1 MTSAVEARTFNLDEW
16 RDRSRG
22 AWPAPTQV
30 RVALAGCGAVGSA
43 LLREL
48 VARRGALAERHGVRV
63 ELTRVLVRDV
73 TRPRDAEFD
82 RSLLTAD
89 VDEFLATDA
98 DVVIEAIGGLDPAR
112 RIAESVLGRGRE
124 LVTANKELLAAHG
137 SSLTALAQ
145 AHRTSLRYDAAVGGG
160 VPVLRLLDDALGA
173 GTPVSVRGILNGTTN
188 FVLTRLERGA
198 SLEDALREARAAGF
212 AEADASRDLDGR
224 DAAAKLSLVAWAAF
238 GVAPEAIV
246 VRRQSLLPDPA
257 RYAALAARVGRSV
270 RQVAECTVVDGAVA
284 ASVEP
289 LLLEAT
295 SALARTRD
303 EQNRVEVHSGWS
315 APLCAS
321 GPGAGGV
328 PTATALLSALVATS
342 TAPRRHSGARP
353 GGTDPRRFAWAVE
366 ARGTSQ
372 LLHRLV
378 SGCGL
383 VHTDA
388 TATCAWTIVES
399 AAPAEIDRIVAALV
413 ACRAEPIAVRFDDA
427 ESTGQGEWS

>member
-1 MTSAVEARTFNLDEW
+1 MTGAVEATTVEV
-16 RDRSRG
+16 G
-22 AWPAPTQV
+22 AWRAPARV

-48 VARRGALAERHGVRV
+48 VARRGSLEERHGVHV

-73 TRPRDAEFD
+73 TRHRDAEFD

-89 VDEFLATDA
+89 VGDFLATDA
-98 DVVIEAIGGLDPAR
+98 DVVIEAIGGIDPALL
-112 RIAESVLGRGRE
+112 IAESALARGRE

-137 SSLTALAQ
+137 SALTALARQ
-145 AHRTSLRYDAAVGGG
+145 HRTSLRYDAAVGGG

-173 GTPVSVRGILNGTTN
+173 GTPTSVRGILNGTTN
-188 FVLTRLERGA
+188 YVLSRLERGA
-198 SLEDALREARAAGF
+198 SLADALRDARAAGF

-238 GVAPEAIV
+238 GIAPEAIV

-257 RYAALAARVGRSV
+257 RYSALAARVGGGRSV
-270 RQVAECTVVDGAVA
+270 RQIAECALVDGAVV

-289 LLLEAT
+289 LLLEPS

-328 PTATALLSALVATS
+328 PTATALLSDLVATS
-342 TAPRRHSGARP
+342 SNPRRRSGARV
-353 GGTDPRRFAWAVE
+353 GDHDPRRSDWAVE
-366 ARGTSQ
+366 ICGAPQ
-372 LLHRLV
+372 LLYRLV
-378 SGCGL
+378 PQCGF

-388 TATCAWTIVES
+388 TARWVWTIVRS
-399 AAPAEIDRIVAALV
+399 ATADEIARLTGALDRAGAD
-413 ACRAEPIAVRFDDA
+413 PIAARLDDA
-427 ESTGQGEWS
+427 EPATDECTR